1 MKINRLYESRVA
13 KKISVFHL
21 YLYHLLI
28 GNFSQ
33 DISTLTKQHSFWKKI
48 LVTEV
53 AILAACANRNR
64 LPNFS
69 IGNPHYF
76 LYYILNKRRLLNCKL
91 FKSISFCTD
100 EFFQV
105 FQNWKMWYG
114 LFYIFKAG
122 RRFCILGKYLWLLLT
137 FLVHYICCT
146 FYKFQSSFIYYF
158 TFNL

>member
-1 MKINRLYESRVA
+1 MNQELPRR
-13 KKISVFHL
+13 SVFSICIYTIYWL
-21 YLYHLLI
+21 GISLRTFLLWQ
-28 GNFSQ
+28 N
-33 DISTLTKQHSFWKKI
+33 STVSEKKI

-122 RRFCILGKYLWLLLT
+122 RRFCILGKYLWLLMM